1 MIIKTSLGVTFPP
14 MSFSTTTPKPP
25 SLSYP
30 SFTQKRAQRAL
41 ACSSFCLALFVSMG
55 SESVPLPLIAHQSG
69 VARGFTL
76 KSLSER
82 RIESELLWLI
92 KVGLLRREVD
102 GQGITD
108 SFRLTPLG
116 KQIIQNWEQWGDLPK
131 PTYWERCQN
140 QVLCWLSCSL

>member
-1 MIIKTSLGVTFPP
+1 MN
-14 MSFSTTTPKPP
+14 FSTITPKAPV
-25 SLSYP
+25 LSY
-30 SFTQKRAQRAL
+30 SETTQKRAQRAL
-41 ACSSFCLALFVSMG
+41 ACSPFRLALFVSMG

-69 VARGFTL
+69 VDKGFTR

-82 RIESELLWLI
+82 RVESELSWLI

-116 KQIIQNWEQWGDLPK
+116 KQLITDLKQSNHWPQ
-131 PTYWERCQN
+131 PSLWERCLN
-140 QVLCWLSCSL
+140 KLRCWLSFAL

>member
-1 MIIKTSLGVTFPP
+1 
-14 MSFSTTTPKPP
+14 
-25 SLSYP
+25 
-30 SFTQKRAQRAL
+30 
-41 ACSSFCLALFVSMG
+41 MG

-69 VARGFTL
+69 VNKGFTF

-82 RIESELLWLI
+82 RVESELSWLI

-116 KQIIQNWEQWGDLPK
+116 KQVVQEWKNSGDLPK
-131 PTYWERCQN
+131 PTWWERCQN
-140 QVLCWLSCSL
+140 QVRRWLSFSL